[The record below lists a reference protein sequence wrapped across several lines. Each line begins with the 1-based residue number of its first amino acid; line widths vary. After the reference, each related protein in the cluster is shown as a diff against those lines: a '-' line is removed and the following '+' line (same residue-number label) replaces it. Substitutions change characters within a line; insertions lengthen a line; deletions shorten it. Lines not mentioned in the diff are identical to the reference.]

1 MRNFCARPVYLCL
14 ICVISMVANQVS
26 LEPGGFDCYT
36 DRMSRQINKER
47 TRHRLLQ
54 AILKT
59 IQRYGYG
66 TLTTGRVAELAGVA
80 QPTFYVHFRS
90 MDQALEQVAEWVA
103 QELGPGLDP
112 QASAGFDRAADVLQQ
127 AVQKCTRS
135 LLRDRRVAEVFLN
148 NRRDQTSALGRRWSV
163 LSGALRERMR
173 QIVVQVRPDVAPSDA
188 ALHAELLVSIVYGLA
203 EAHLDGRVDDLD
215 RATATASRAIV
226 TSILTTSP
234 VADAA

>member
-1 MRNFCARPVYLCL
+1 
-14 ICVISMVANQVS
+14 
-26 LEPGGFDCYT
+26 
-36 DRMSRQINKER
+36 MSRQINKER
-47 TRHRLLQ
+47 TRRRLLQ

-59 IQRYGYG
+59 IQRYGHS
-66 TLTTGRVAELAGVA
+66 TLTTGRVAQLAGVA

-103 QELGPGLDP
+103 EELSPGLNP
-112 QASAGFDRAADVLQQ
+112 EASAELDRAADVLQE
-127 AVQKCTRS
+127 AVRKCTRS
-135 LLRDRRVAEVFLN
+135 LVRDRKLAEVFLS

-163 LSGALRERMR
+163 LTGGLRERMR
-173 QIVVQVRPDVAPSDA
+173 QIVVQVRPEVTASDA
-188 ALHAELLVSIVYGLA
+188 ALHAELLVSIIFGLA

-226 TSILTTSP
+226 TSILTTSS

>member
-1 MRNFCARPVYLCL
+1 MER
-14 ICVISMVANQVS
+14 
-26 LEPGGFDCYT
+26 GGFDCYT
-36 DRMSRQINKER
+36 RGMSRQINKER

-54 AILKT
+54 AVLKT

-103 QELGPGLDP
+103 QELAPGLHP
-112 QASAGFDRAADVLQQ
+112 TASAELDRASDVLQE

-135 LLRDRRVAEVFLN
+135 LVRDRKVAEVFLN

-163 LSGALRERMR
+163 LTGGLRERMR

-188 ALHAELLVSIVYGLA
+188 AVHAELLVSIVYGLA
-203 EAHLDGRVDDLD
+203 EAYLDGRVDDVD

-226 TSILTTSP
+226 TSILAISP

>member
-1 MRNFCARPVYLCL
+1 
-14 ICVISMVANQVS
+14 
-26 LEPGGFDCYT
+26 
-36 DRMSRQINKER
+36 MSRQINKER

-54 AILKT
+54 AVLKT

-66 TLTTGRVAELAGVA
+66 SLTTGRVAELAGVA

-103 QELGPGLDP
+103 QELAPGLNP
-112 QASAGFDRAADVLQQ
+112 SASAELDRASDVLQE

-135 LLRDRRVAEVFLN
+135 LVRDRKVAEVFLN

-163 LSGALRERMR
+163 LTGGLRERMR

-188 ALHAELLVSIVYGLA
+188 AVHAELLVSIVYGLT
-203 EAHLDGRVDDLD
+203 EAYLDGRVDDLD
-215 RATATASRAIV
+215 RATATASRVIV
-226 TSILTTSP
+226 TGILTISP